1 MPRFVRAK
9 TWFFGMILCTC
20 VHWDRLTVLIKAV
33 DNSHSIVFNIMQ
45 NVSLNKLK
53 QEKENAGA
61 ILILVSAEKG
71 TEKKKMQK
79 CRNSKMQN

>member
-1 MPRFVRAK
+1 MQIV
-9 TWFFGMILCTC
+9 
-20 VHWDRLTVLIKAV
+20 
-33 DNSHSIVFNIMQ
+33 SI
-45 NVSLNKLK
+45 NKLK

-79 CRNSKMQN
+79 CRNSKMHK